1 MDVELTEFSDLI
13 DRYTADFVGRD
24 WLATRTAAHLAD
36 PACRFVVLTGDPGVG
51 KTAFMA
57 HLAAAHPG
65 WLRYFIRRNSRE
77 LLSPGDAK
85 TFLLTIG
92 GQFATLHPELF
103 HPEHLEIVIHQRI
116 GEVTPEGR
124 AVGAVVEELDASP
137 FYRVAIEVE
146 QRIRRLAGS
155 ATGLRIGRLVTEP
168 RLLSMQDLQYLGLL
182 DPARLLL
189 RRQPAARVVVLV
201 DALDELR
208 YSPADSDVL
217 RVLRQLPAT
226 TPSNLKFV
234 VSSRPD
240 VDLGRFLDRPDVRH
254 LRLIPSETENRA
266 DLRRYA
272 NGLLAG
278 RALAP
283 AFAAAG
289 IDRSAFAPAL
299 LAKAAGN
306 FLYLRSVLD
315 GIQEAQRDP
324 GRRELLGRLLRVEE
338 LPDNLDA
345 LYAYFLAAI
354 VEWTKDQFGKGAW
367 RRYLRPLLGVL
378 AVAAE
383 PVTDEQLVDFAGLE
397 LADIRDLLREL
408 RQFIGPDAAAP
419 GSYRIFHS
427 SFAEFLTDSDRNH
440 DYWVDPAAAHKRFVK
455 HFRVRGAEDWPRILS
470 DSYAR
475 KHLAVHL
482 AGAGDHQALYGLI
495 SLPWMEAKLSAT
507 GSTWAFLQD
516 ATDAMQ
522 AAGDEQPPNLPQ
534 LIRAALIT
542 TTLRILASAVPPP
555 VLQVLAQAGKA
566 DRAAEYAA
574 LIQDARQQSESYQ
587 RICDALTARG
597 SLDQAAS
604 LAERIGQPWR
614 QALAWSRIRDRAGER
629 AAADRALDE
638 AIAVAAGGRLRT
650 REEVLGE
657 AGRVLA
663 ESGDVVRLTR
673 RLDGG
678 KGDDP
683 VASTLLRA
691 FVDGLVRRADGAGLR
706 RLLELIP
713 TLPGDELKATALV
726 AVAPHL
732 RLIGDMAAMP
742 RAVEAAEGIAEE
754 DRRAGALG
762 ALARGATVED
772 DRAALER
779 IAAAAERIGATW
791 TRVLLIDDVCRAT
804 VRLGDRDRVPWI
816 AGQLADAIAATPE
829 DGSWKRAEVLSRAA
843 ELLALVGEHE
853 QAHDVVEEALLAA
866 HRTRFERDPA
876 VLTMFAGLMARAGR
890 VDRATELARYGLTAA
905 HRALLL
911 AQIAVA
917 LADGGPGSRAME
929 LAEQA
934 ASTGSAFDDPG
945 ERAHVLL
952 AAAQAMTALDDT
964 LRALGLLD
972 KVRAAADRI
981 DHRAQRVRLLARLA
995 VAWAAAGQPRRAADT
1010 LAEAVAAADSLGDA
1024 DRVGLLGDLLGAA
1037 SEIGAERPPT
1047 LDPARVSQ
1055 LAETVGPAD
1064 RVAQGVAVALARAG
1078 ATAEALALADTL
1090 SNEEHKAD
1098 ALGTVL
1104 LVGQG
1109 QDPPAA
1115 QTAITR
1121 VRATAGRLREP
1132 RYRSVLLDHVI
1143 EALANARAYDE
1154 AVALA
1159 QEIELPMVVPQSLA
1173 VVASVAAA
1181 NGDHR
1186 QADSAAALARDA
1198 LIPVAD
1204 PAARTRTLD
1213 HLARASTAVGDRR
1226 RAEALAQE
1234 ALQAMLQIDRSDESL
1249 TWLPRVAETLIGLGM
1264 GEAAAEAAERI
1275 LDKGTFNPRIGA
1287 MLAPVARAWALLGEL
1302 TRAAELLDAIEASR
1316 APAPELFEPLTR
1328 AMRLDEAL
1336 GLAERLGFDGLGRPA
1351 LDAVAQAL
1359 LSPGPGVNVAATAD
1373 RILKIAGRAR
1383 SSRVD
1388 PELLAVV
1395 GHALALAGA
1404 SRAVR
1409 IADRALARLDK
1420 AELGLAGERA
1430 LDHVLGSYAR
1440 LGVLSSRAEQLA
1452 RMVERFDQVD
1462 DRTTAA
1468 TAIAQMVLASGD
1480 ADTALRVI
1488 TPVLTPPVIDD
1499 DLEAYAQAQA
1509 LSALSVA
1516 ASHAGRT
1523 RLALELARQART
1535 AAAAIE
1541 HYQGQV
1547 GASADKDGALA
1558 DAARAFAVAGD
1569 HDTALDQARVI
1580 LRPLHRMGIL
1590 VEVARAAAPTGA
1602 TDAISVAAAQAS
1614 RLAEVKQVSD
1624 RAFLRCGAALA
1635 LAAAGDASGA
1645 ARQVDRVLALERR
1658 LENPANRALVW
1669 SLAAEALA
1677 GTQEADR
1684 AVEIAER
1691 GIAFA
1696 TEHTHPDERLWALLG
1711 CAQGLSTLGQGVR
1724 AADIVEEALRR
1735 WEAPRAADGE
1745 AYVDLDL
1752 SEMACFRAL
1761 FAVTD
1766 EHDGGRTPAMLTC
1779 AGLTLADAGNL
1790 PAARIAADRALA
1802 AAQATDEPSR
1812 AHALATVTRAMTAAA
1827 DRQRATVL
1835 LRDALTLAGRTS
1847 RQALLHALRLG
1858 APAITATDTSELLEQ
1873 TGHAVLETASWWPL
1887 APAARPPGDDSGFWH
1902 AAVSVARDDEAE

>member
-1 MDVELTEFSDLI
+1 MDVKLTEFSDLI

-24 WLATRTAAHLAD
+24 WLATRLAAHLAD

-103 HPEHLEIVIHQRI
+103 HPKNLEIVILQRI

-124 AVGAVVEELDASP
+124 AAGAVVDQLDASP
-137 FYRVAIEVE
+137 FYKVAIEVE
-146 QRIRRLAGS
+146 QDIRRLAGS

-168 RLLSMQDLQYLGLL
+168 RLLSTQDLQYLGLL

-189 RRQPAARVVVLV
+189 QWQPAAQVVVVV

-217 RVLRQLPAT
+217 LVLRQLPDQ

-254 LRLIPSETENRA
+254 LRLAPSDTENRA

-272 NGLLAG
+272 NGFVAG
-278 RALAP
+278 GALAP
-283 AFAAAG
+283 ALAAAG
-289 IDRSAFAPAL
+289 IDGSAFVPAL

-315 GIQEAQRDP
+315 GIQKAQRDP

-338 LPDNLDA
+338 LPDDLDA

-354 VEWTKDQFGKGAW
+354 VEWTELEFGKGAW
-367 RRYLRPLLGVL
+367 RRYLRPLLGAL

-383 PVTDEQLVDFAGLE
+383 PVSDEQLVDFAGLE

-427 SFAEFLTDSDRNH
+427 SFAEFLTDRDRNH

-455 HFRVRGAEDWPRILS
+455 QFRVRGAEDWPRVLG

-482 AGAGDHQALYGLI
+482 AGAGDRQSLYGLI
-495 SLPWMEAKLSAT
+495 SLAWMEAKLSAT
-507 GSTWAFLQD
+507 GSTWSFLQD
-516 ATDAMQ
+516 ATVAMK

-534 LIRAALIT
+534 LVRAALIT
-542 TTLRILASAVPPP
+542 TTLRILATAVPPP
-555 VLQVLAQAGKA
+555 VLQVLAQAGEA
-566 DRAAEYAA
+566 DRASEFVA

-597 SLDQAAS
+597 SLDRASS

-614 QALAWSRIRDRAGER
+614 QALARSRIHDRAGER

-638 AIAVAAGGRLRT
+638 AIAVAASGRLRT

-663 ESGDVVRLTR
+663 EWGDAARLTR
-673 RLDGG
+673 RLDSGN
-678 KGDDP
+678 GDDP
-683 VASTLLRA
+683 VASMLLRA
-691 FVDGLVRRADGAGLR
+691 FVDGLVRRADGAGLH

-726 AVAPHL
+726 GVAPHL
-732 RLIGDMAAMP
+732 RLTGDGAAMP
-742 RAVEAAEGIAEE
+742 RAVEAAEGIAAE
-754 DRRAGALG
+754 DRRAGTLG
-762 ALARGATVED
+762 ALARGATIED
-772 DRAALER
+772 DRAALDR
-779 IAAAAERIGATW
+779 IAVAAERIGATW
-791 TRVLLIDDVCRAT
+791 TRVLLLDEVSRAT

-816 AGQLADAIAATPE
+816 AAQLADAIAATPE
-829 DGSWKRAEVLSRAA
+829 DGSWTRVEVLSRAA
-843 ELLALVGEHE
+843 ELFALVGERE
-853 QAHDVVEEALLAA
+853 QAHEVVEEALLAA
-866 HRTRFERDPA
+866 HRTRFERAPA

-934 ASTGSAFDDPG
+934 AIAGSAFDDPA

-952 AAAQAMTALDDT
+952 TAAQAMTVTDRSR
-964 LRALGLLD
+964 RALGLLD
-972 KVRAAADRI
+972 KAYAEADRI

-995 VAWAAAGQPRRAADT
+995 VAWAAAGQPRRAADA
-1010 LAEAVAAADSLGDA
+1010 LAEAVAAADSLGDT
-1024 DRVGLLGDLLGAA
+1024 DRVGLLGDLLTSA
-1037 SEIGAERPPT
+1037 SEIGAELPPA
-1047 LDPARVSQ
+1047 LDPARVAQ
-1055 LAETVGPAD
+1055 LAQTVGPAD
-1064 RVAQGVAVALARAG
+1064 LVTQQVAVALARAG
-1078 ATAEALALADTL
+1078 ATAEALALAGTL
-1090 SNEEHKAD
+1090 STEEHKAD

-1104 LVGQG
+1104 LVGHE
-1109 QDPPAA
+1109 QDPSAA
-1115 QTAITR
+1115 QPAIAQ

-1132 RYRSVLLDHVI
+1132 LYRSVLLDHVV

-1173 VVASVAAA
+1173 VVASVAAG
-1181 NGDHR
+1181 NGDRR

-1198 LIPVAD
+1198 LIQVAD

-1213 HLARASTAVGDRR
+1213 HLARASTAVGDQR

-1234 ALQAMLQIDRSDESL
+1234 ALQAMLQINRSDDGLASL
-1249 TWLPRVAETLIGLGM
+1249 SRVADTLIGLGM

-1287 MLAPVARAWALLGEL
+1287 MLTPVVRAWALLGEVA
-1302 TRAAELLDAIEASR
+1302 RAAELLDAIEASR

-1328 AMRLDEAL
+1328 AMRLDEAMA
-1336 GLAERLGFDGLGRPA
+1336 LAERLGFDGLGRRA
-1351 LDAVAQAL
+1351 LDTVAQAL
-1359 LSPGPGVNVAATAD
+1359 LSPGPGVDVAATAD
-1373 RILKIAGRAR
+1373 RILKIAGRRPR
-1383 SSRVD
+1383 SSRAD

-1395 GHALALAGA
+1395 GHALTLAGA

-1420 AELGLAGERA
+1420 TELGLAGERA

-1440 LGVLSSRAEQLA
+1440 LGVLSSRAEQLV
-1452 RMVERFDQVD
+1452 RTVERFDKLD

-1468 TAIAQMVLASGD
+1468 TAIAQVVLASGD

-1499 DLEAYAQAQA
+1499 DLEAYAQAQG

-1523 RLALELARQART
+1523 RLALELAGQAWT

-1547 GASADKDGALA
+1547 GGSADKDGALA

-1569 HDTALDQARVI
+1569 HDTALDKARVI
-1580 LRPLHRMGIL
+1580 LWPLNHMGIL
-1590 VEVARAAAPTGA
+1590 VEVARAAARTGA
-1602 TDAISVAAAQAS
+1602 TDAVSGAAARAS
-1614 RLAEVKQVSD
+1614 RLAAAKQVSD

-1677 GTQEADR
+1677 GTQEAGR

-1696 TEHTHPDERLWALLG
+1696 AEHTHPEERLWALLG

-1735 WEAPRAADGE
+1735 WEATRAADGE
-1745 AYVDLDL
+1745 AYVRLDL

-1766 EHDGGRTPAMLTC
+1766 ERDGDRTPAMLTC
-1779 AGLTLADAGNL
+1779 AALTLADAGNL
-1790 PAARIAADRALA
+1790 PAARVAADRALA
-1802 AAQATDEPSR
+1802 AAQATDAPSR
-1812 AHALATVTRAMTAAA
+1812 ARALATVTRALTAAA
-1827 DRQRATVL
+1827 DRHRAGVV

-1858 APAITATDTSELLEQ
+1858 APAITATDTGELLEQ
-1873 TGHAVLETASWWPL
+1873 TGRAVLEIASWWPL
-1887 APAARPPGDDSGFWH
+1887 ASAARPPGDDSGLWH
-1902 AAVSVARDDEAE
+1902 AAVSVARDEAE